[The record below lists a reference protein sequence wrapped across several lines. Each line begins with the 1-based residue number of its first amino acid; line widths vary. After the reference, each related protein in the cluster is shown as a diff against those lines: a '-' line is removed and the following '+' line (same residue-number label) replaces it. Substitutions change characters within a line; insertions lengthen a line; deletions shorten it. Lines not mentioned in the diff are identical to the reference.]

1 MFSNILVPTDGSE
14 LAEKAFRAAIGF
26 AKEAGA
32 RITGYYAMQPVASQV
47 MGEGYLFPANGKD
60 HESGSTFMTRLAS
73 LAGEAGVR
81 FDAVV
86 SESSDPAAGIAAA
99 AKRNG
104 CDVIFMASHG
114 RRGLDWLAKGSVT
127 ADVLAKAE
135 VPVLVYR

>member
-1 MFSNILVPTDGSE
+1 MFTNILVPTDGSE
-14 LAEKAFRAAIGF
+14 LADKAFHAAIGF
-26 AKEAGA
+26 AKDVGA
-32 RITGYYAMQPVASQV
+32 RITGYYAMRPVAAQAI
-47 MGEGYLFPANGKD
+47 GEGYLFPADGKNR
-60 HESGSTFMTRLAS
+60 ESGSKFMTRLAR

-86 SESSDPAAGIAAA
+86 SESSDPAEGIAAA

-114 RRGLDWLAKGSVT
+114 RRGLERLAEGSVT